1 MELYFIYSNSKIW
14 YNILTGGEF
23 VNNIFL
29 YGDIGVGKSTIIRNF
44 IEYLNCSIGGFI
56 EKHNIY
62 DDRKEFRII
71 SLYDGQVTEP
81 IGISF
86 LNKDKIMSFS
96 EVFEKDGVEI
106 IQNSLRERQLII
118 IDELGFLES
127 AAREFQK
134 AVYEALNSIKPVIGV
149 IKAKGSKFLDG
160 IRKRDDVI
168 LIEVKESNRNE
179 VLNELFNKV
188 KELGLEISRYKG
200 FYFDNKRIDWYNQA
214 IDSDYND
221 YPDSVFEYVKSRA
234 VDFKDMS
241 VLDIGAGSGAF
252 SIPLMK
258 EEAVVSAVDPSL
270 NMILS
275 LKKRA
280 EKHLNLE
287 EYKNLHIYLTPW
299 EKMNFNEHD
308 YVVCA
313 FCSNN
318 LVIKENISKL
328 YNEFKYSAFLIVHS
342 ERYRRNFKRNELM
355 KRLGRDE
362 RKYDVIGEDIIDLLD
377 EMDLKYIRKKTSI
390 KLHQYFNSIDE
401 ANLFI
406 CNHFDI
412 SESREVNIT
421 KRFVL
426 ENIIKFRN
434 VYAFPN
440 MKKVDIIEI
449 IKQER

>member
-1 MELYFIYSNSKIW
+1 M
-14 YNILTGGEF
+14 
-23 VNNIFL
+23 NNIFL
-29 YGDIGVGKSTIIRNF
+29 YGDIGVGKTTIIRNF
-44 IEYLNCSIGGFI
+44 IERLNCSIGGFV
-56 EKHNIY
+56 EKHHLY

-81 IGISF
+81 IGVSF
-86 LNKDKIMSFS
+86 FNKNKFKSIA
-96 EVFEKDGVEI
+96 EVFEIDGVEI
-106 IQNSLRERQLII
+106 LQNSFRERQLII
-118 IDELGFLES
+118 MDELGFMECD
-127 AAREFQK
+127 AKEFQR
-134 AVYEALNSIKPVIGV
+134 AVYKALNSNKPVIGV
-149 IKAKGSKFLDG
+149 IKAKGCEFLED
-160 IRKRDDVI
+160 IRKRDDVT
-168 LIEVKESNRNE
+168 LIEVKESNRDE
-179 VLNELFNKV
+179 VLNNLINKV
-188 KELGLEISRYKG
+188 KELGVEVSDFKG
-200 FYFDNKRIDWYNQA
+200 FCFDNKRIDWYNQA
-214 IDSDYND
+214 IDSEYND
-221 YPDSVFEYVKSRA
+221 YPKSVFEYMKSR
-234 VDFKDMS
+234 VGSFKNIS

-275 LKKRA
+275 LKKRTQ
-280 EKHLNLE
+280 KHLSHKE
-287 EYKNLHIYLTPW
+287 CENLHIYLTPW

-308 YVVCA
+308 YAVCA

-328 YNEFKYSAFLIVHS
+328 YDEVKYSAFLIVHS

-355 KRLGRDE
+355 KRLGREE
-362 RKYDVIGEDIIDLLD
+362 RKYDVIGEDIINTLE
-377 EMDLKYIRKKTSI
+377 EMDLKYIRKKKGI

-406 CNHFDI
+406 CNHFNI
-412 SESREVNIT
+412 SEPQEVNIT

-426 ENIIKFRN
+426 DNIIKFRN
-434 VYAFPN
+434 IYAFPN